1 MAFGVLLHDP
11 RTGATSVQVCSECTR
26 LQKSYQQAA
35 TELLAAQCEL
45 ARYKSPTEADDA
57 LRLWKICEA
66 ALKAS
71 WKLREESSQHA
82 ASHLELSVSTA
93 V

>member
-1 MAFGVLLHDP
+1 
-11 RTGATSVQVCSECTR
+11 VCSECTR
-26 LQKSYQQAA
+26 LQKAYQQAA
-35 TELLAAQCEL
+35 TELLAAQREL

-71 WKLREESSQHA
+71 WKLSEESSQHA
-82 ASHLELSVSTA
+82 ASHLELSVSTG